1 MGELIDFAAYK
12 KQKEKEELEEL
23 KKQVDSLLSQHEQ
36 ESSPRYSLKDSTDLF
51 SGASIYSNLDGY
63 PEWWGTEEEFSY
75 YPDYGEED

>member
-36 ESSPRYSLKDSTDLF
+36 ESSPYYILKDTQTPVLF
-51 SGASIYSNLDGY
+51 
-63 PEWWGTEEEFSY
+63 
-75 YPDYGEED
+75 